1 MSEPTK
7 SQRIRIV
14 NDSFGKFPMRIEI
27 HLCRDNDG
35 KYGLMFYKNKSKIKI
50 ENYRLSALKKW
61 QIGGS
66 CTPLEVDFFRNF
78 DELEKRLDE
87 LDEIWVKGS

>member
-1 MSEPTK
+1 MSKPDKEE
-7 SQRIRIV
+7 RIRIV
-14 NDSFGKFPMRIEI
+14 NKTYGEFPMRIEI
-27 HLCRDNDG
+27 HLCRDSEG

-66 CTPLEVDFFRNF
+66 STPLEVDLFRNYE
-78 DELEKRLDE
+78 ELENRLNE
-87 LDEIWVKGS
+87 LDEIWVKE